1 MSLPKPPDTAV
12 PPSARTDTAGVP
24 VQTYLRWCTW
34 FTLGITLLGT
44 TVPMLVLFGI
54 AFTIL
59 GLAPFFSER
68 LVLRFMIYFL
78 GLLGLSLL
86 YVLQGLRL
94 GDGWPSSL
102 PKPPIWYAAILIVG
116 WGAGILFGFRRWRA
130 SRAKGAH
137 EA

>member
-1 MSLPKPPDTAV
+1 M
-12 PPSARTDTAGVP
+12 
-24 VQTYLRWCTW
+24 QTYLAWRTW
-34 FTLGITLLGT
+34 FTLGITLLAT
-44 TVPMLVLFGI
+44 TIPMFVPFGI

-68 LVLRFMIYFL
+68 LVLRFMLYFL

-94 GDGWPSSL
+94 GDGRPTSV
-102 PKPPIWYAAILIVG
+102 PKPPIWYAALLIVG
-116 WGAGILFGFRRWRA
+116 WGAGILFGFRRWRS
-130 SRAKGAH
+130 SRAKSAR